1 MNSSVLMERQTTRRK
16 HAKKVNLNDFA
27 ISQIDES
34 GLASGNGSAA

>member
-1 MNSSVLMERQTTRRK
+1 MNGSVLLERQATRRK

-34 GLASGNGSAA
+34 GLASRNGGAA